1 MISLISF
8 LKNKTL
14 YYDKIDY
21 EIIKL
26 SWNILKN
33 HIKLPFVIHIIG
45 TNGKGSTSRFLA
57 HYLYK
62 KHYKVLHY
70 SSPHIFKLNERIWIN
85 GSNSTDETLELAHI
99 KLQDLLDKNLLAKL
113 TYFEYMTLLALI
125 LSKDMDYILLEAGL
139 GGEFDATNVVK
150 NDLTLVTPIDFDH
163 QDFLGNTI
171 RQIAST
177 KLRSCDTK
185 MILSHQ
191 AHKEVYDIAYD
202 IKKNLYLK
210 HNKKID
216 IKILKDIN
224 KYTLKKKFAL
234 YLMQNLHLAI
244 EAIHNLQ
251 INLDLELFEDVEIFA
266 RFYKFRK
273 NIIIDVGH
281 NVLAAQALYEELKDK
296 KIILIYNS
304 YVNKDYKQI
313 LSILKPI
320 IREIFILEIK
330 DKRIVN
336 KEILVK
342 TCQELELNIK
352 QNISFKDDE
361 EYLVFG
367 SFLTVEKFLSINR
380 NL

>member
-251 INLDLELFEDVEIFA
+251 INLNLELFEDVEIFA

>member
-1 MISLISF
+1 MINLNSF
-8 LKNKTL
+8 LINKPL
-14 YYDKIDY
+14 FYNKINY
-21 EIIKL
+21 KVIKL
-26 SWNILKN
+26 SWDIIKV
-33 HIKLPFVIHIIG
+33 HIKIPYVIHIIG

-62 KHYKVLHY
+62 KDYKVLHY
-70 SSPHIFKLNERIWIN
+70 SSPHILKLNERIWIN
-85 GSNSTDETLELAHI
+85 GSDSKDKTLEFAHS
-99 KLQDLLDKNLLAKL
+99 KLQDLLNKNLLDKL
-113 TYFEYMTLLALI
+113 TYFEYITLLALV
-125 LSKDMDYILLEAGL
+125 LSTDMDYLILEAGL

-171 RQIAST
+171 KQIAST

-185 MILSHQ
+185 MILSYQ
-191 AHKEVYDIAYD
+191 VHKEVYDIAYD
-202 IKKNLYLK
+202 IKKTLYLK

-224 KYTLKKKFAL
+224 KYKLKKKFAL

-244 EAIHNLQ
+244 EAIHELK
-251 INLDLELFEDVEIFA
+251 IDLNLDLFEDVEIFG
-266 RFYKFRK
+266 RFYQFKK

-281 NVLAAQALYEELKDK
+281 NILAAKALYGELKHK
-296 KIILIYNS
+296 KIVLIYNS

-320 IREIFILEIK
+320 IKEIFILEIK

-352 QNISFKDDE
+352 QNISLKEDE
-361 EYLVFG
+361 QYLVFG